1 MEGKE
6 KPSYEEL
13 ENQVK
18 AQYAKLEEADKL
30 INRMNRALMER
41 DYQNMFK
48 RLDYM
53 FRILEMDKIF
63 GEKIIKKTVAE
74 IDAMI
79 FPKEEE
85 VKEESKVEAVKTEA

>member
-13 ENQVK
+13 ENQVN

-63 GEKIIKKTVAE
+63 GEKIVKKTVAE

-85 VKEESKVEAVKTEA
+85 VKEEPKVEAVKTEA

>member
-18 AQYAKLEEADKL
+18 TQYAKLEEADKL

-53 FRILEMDKIF
+53 FKILEMDKIF

-74 IDAMI
+74 IDTMI

-85 VKEESKVEAVKTEA
+85 VKEEPKVEAVKTEA